1 MAKTAELSELG
12 ACAELRAWYVD
23 RLRPRLAQA
32 VAAGI
37 VEADAVEE
45 LELQLTELLEA
56 ADDREGEAA

>member
-1 MAKTAELSELG
+1 
-12 ACAELRAWYVD
+12 
-23 RLRPRLAQA
+23 

-56 ADDREGEAA
+56 ADDREGEAT

>member
-1 MAKTAELSELG
+1 MAKTAELSEVG
-12 ACAELRAWYVD
+12 ARAELRTWYVD

-32 VAAGI
+32 VVAGI

-45 LELQLTELLEA
+45 LELQLAELLEA